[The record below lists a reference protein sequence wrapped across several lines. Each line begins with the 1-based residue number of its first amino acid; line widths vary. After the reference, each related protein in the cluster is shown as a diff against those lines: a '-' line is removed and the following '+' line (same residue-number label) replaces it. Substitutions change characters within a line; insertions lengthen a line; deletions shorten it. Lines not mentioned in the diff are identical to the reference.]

1 MKKKVYFCTQNIRH
15 QKVVAPNE
23 KKKEMRNIAVIL
35 AGGTG
40 SRVGGPVPKQ
50 FLELDGRTVIEYSI
64 EAFASHPAIDE
75 VAVVVHPDW
84 RGRMEEIAERLKVK
98 GERLKVRKIIDGGS
112 ERYMSSLNAIM
123 AYIDE
128 PDDTNLLLHDAARPF
143 VSAEI
148 IDRVTEA
155 LKHHEAVGV
164 AVPSTDTVW
173 EVHPDVSGQ
182 WSVVGS
188 QCEIPRF
195 VARIPE
201 RRLMWRAQT
210 PQAFRLP
217 LIRDAYQRA
226 LQDPRFQA
234 TDDCGVVRQYMP
246 CTKITVV
253 EGDEANR
260 KITFAED
267 IAEMN
272 RTGNTK

>member
-1 MKKKVYFCTQNIRH
+1 MK
-15 QKVVAPNE
+15 
-23 KKKEMRNIAVIL
+23 NIAVVL

-50 FLELDGRTVIEYSI
+50 FMPLEGRAVIEYSVEI
-64 EAFASHPAIDE
+64 FNNHSAIDE

-84 RGRMEEIAERLKVK
+84 RGEME
-98 GERLKVRKIIDGGS
+98 KIVSRNRWTKMRRVIDGGS

-128 PDDTNLLLHDAARPF
+128 GDDTNLLLHDAARPW
-143 VSAEI
+143 VTTEI
-148 IDRVTEA
+148 VDRVLRA
-155 LKHHEAVGV
+155 LRCHEAVGV
-164 AVPSTDTVW
+164 AVRSTDTVW
-173 EVHPDVSGQ
+173 EVHPDVNGEMGMRDEELGIRNG
-182 WSVVGS
+182 VF
-188 QCEIPRF
+188 EMPRF

-201 RRLMWRAQT
+201 RKLMWRAQT

-234 TDDCGVVRQYMP
+234 TDDCGVVRKYMP
-246 CTKITVV
+246 GTRIAVV
-253 EGDEANR
+253 EGEEGNR

-267 IAEMN
+267 FGILV
-272 RTGNTK
+272 